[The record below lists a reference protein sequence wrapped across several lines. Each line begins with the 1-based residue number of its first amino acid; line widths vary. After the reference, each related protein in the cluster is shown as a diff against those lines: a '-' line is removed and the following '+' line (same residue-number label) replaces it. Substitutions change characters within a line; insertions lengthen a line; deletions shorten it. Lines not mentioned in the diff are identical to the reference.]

1 MVVMHG
7 LVQNRQVGCLVS
19 WMHQQ
24 WSMVAGMHTVSM
36 EQMSIG
42 ENSWSMM
49 VGMDHRSSKNP
60 A

>member
-7 LVQNRQVGCLVS
+7 LVQNRQVGRLVS
-19 WMHQQ
+19 GMHQQ
-24 WSMVAGMHTVSM
+24 WSLVAGMHTVSM
-36 EQMSIG
+36 VKMSIG
-42 ENSWSMM
+42 KNSMM

>member
-1 MVVMHG
+1 MVVMHR

-19 WMHQQ
+19 GMHQQ

-36 EQMSIG
+36 VQMSIG
-42 ENSWSMM
+42 ENFMM
-49 VGMDHRSSKNP
+49 VGMDNRSSKNP